1 MATYAVGD
9 LQGCLTPLRCLLGEV
24 QFDPRADRLWLVGDI
39 VNRGPESLDTLRYV
53 YNLGDAVRL
62 VLGNHDLHL
71 LAVAH
76 GLRQP
81 SRGDTLG
88 EILTAPDRDQLLD
101 WLRRQPLVHHD
112 PALGFT
118 MVHAG
123 IPPQWGLKKALKR
136 AAELEAVLRGDHFY
150 AFLAT
155 MYGDRP
161 RGWSKDLIGFDRLR
175 VITNYFTRMRF
186 CNAAGELQLTSKSS
200 PDNAPRGYRP
210 WYTHPHR
217 KTRKHKLIFGHWA
230 ALAGKVEQPNLYA
243 LDTGCVWG
251 SHMTMLRLEDETWFS
266 CDCEPFV

>member
-24 QFDPRADRLWLVGDI
+24 KFNPRKDRLWLAGDI

-53 YNLGDAVRL
+53 YNLGGAVTA

-76 GLRQP
+76 GFRLP
-81 SRGDTLG
+81 GRGDTLSH
-88 EILTAPDRDQLLD
+88 ILTAPDREQLLA
-101 WLRRQPLVHHD
+101 WLRQQPLIHHD
-112 PALGFT
+112 PQLGFT

-123 IPPQWGLKKALKR
+123 IPPQWSLKKALKR
-136 AAELEAVLRGDHFY
+136 AAELQEVIRGDDFY

-155 MYGDRP
+155 MYGNRP
-161 RGWSKDLIGFDRLR
+161 SCWDKSLQGFDRWR

-186 CNAAGELQLTSKSS
+186 CNAAGRLELGNKSS
-200 PDNAPRGYRP
+200 PANAPRGYRP
-210 WYTHPHR
+210 WYAHLQR
-217 KTRKHKLIFGHWA
+217 KTRRHKLIFGHWA
-230 ALAGKVEQPNLYA
+230 ALEGNIDLPNLYP
-243 LDTGCVWG
+243 LDTGCVWKG
-251 SHMTMLRLEDETWFS
+251 GLTMLRLEDEAWFT